1 MIFNYLDS
9 KLFNSIIFYVIQL
22 LFTHNSNS
30 TKFFILIF
38 LIILYY
44 VSYLILLYFMLF
56 ICYLYIIYIIFNYLD
71 SKLFNSIIFYVIQLL
86 FTHNSNSTK
95 FFILKCLIIL

>member
-1 MIFNYLDS
+1 MLFNHYLHIIQTQLNPLKIFNYLDI

-30 TKFFILIF
+30 TKFF
-38 LIILYY
+38 
-44 VSYLILLYFMLF
+44 M
-56 ICYLYIIYIIFNYLD
+56 IFNYLD
-71 SKLFNSIIFYVIQLL
+71 CKLFNSIIFYVIYLL
-86 FTHNSNSTK
+86 FTHNSTK